1 MEPTQPDVMENFL
14 YFLLCGD
21 FCPTVRV
28 FVSGEKGFP
37 LSTTCLLLRH
47 VFLQALHSLVVG
59 GGLITAGI
67 MNIFVILDTVLISDN
82 LDTFFSCICRGT
94 SI

>member
-1 MEPTQPDVMENFL
+1 MENFL

-21 FCPTVRV
+21 FCPTVCF

-59 GGLITAGI
+59 GGFTTAEI
-67 MNIFVILDTVLISDN
+67 MNIFVIPYTVLISDN
-82 LDTFFSCICRGT
+82 FHPFFLVHLQR
-94 SI
+94 